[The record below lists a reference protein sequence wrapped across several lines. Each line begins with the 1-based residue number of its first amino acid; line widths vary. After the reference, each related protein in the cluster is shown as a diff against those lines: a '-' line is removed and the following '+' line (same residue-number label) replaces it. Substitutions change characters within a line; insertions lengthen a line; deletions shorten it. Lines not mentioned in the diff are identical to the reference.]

1 MTRGVI
7 RFRHGRD
14 RSASSRSG
22 PIPGAGI
29 QHSPTGY
36 GDSGRSDWE
45 SHSWVVCSD
54 RLLSDGTHRC
64 QVIKDGTSLQ
74 GAELPAS
81 RHAGHGLDRYV
92 PTACTCFVPRNAGV
106 DAVICGS
113 MWTGGFSASYD
124 AWDSI
129 NSDII
134 RAVGQVVHE
143 YANAVEDDGEDGN
156 TITSYD
162 ASPSF
167 QASCHSGDVS
177 AITTGF
183 SFSPRPSKSPYQL
196 LSSPPWQHH
205 LIWISR
211 SCLQQYQLRTWT
223 PLGLNLGGRRQ
234 WGIGADHRCS
244 QSREDRIFL
253 DMQIVWRESIC
264 GIAGIIII
272 LALGLQAHWESRLQT
287 GSTDPVVHLVL
298 VAADWVPD
306 RQEDVT
312 LLGWITFAGPGMF
325 DLQTG
330 RGLHLRSERGF
341 QKTSG
346 LLSATGQPGHQLGVG
361 QIIVAKDLRL
371 PDAVEGLL
379 HQSGPWGEIQD
390 SDQR

>member
-54 RLLSDGTHRC
+54 RLLLDGTHRC

-134 RAVGQVVHE
+134 SAVGQVVHE

-183 SFSPRPSKSPYQL
+183 YFSPDQASPHT
-196 LSSPPWQHH
+196 SFCPVH
-205 LIWISR
+205 LGS
-211 SCLQQYQLRTWT
+211 
-223 PLGLNLGGRRQ
+223 
-234 WGIGADHRCS
+234 
-244 QSREDRIFL
+244 
-253 DMQIVWRESIC
+253 
-264 GIAGIIII
+264 II
-272 LALGLQAHWESRLQT
+272 LS
-287 GSTDPVVHLVL
+287 GS
-298 VAADWVPD
+298 
-306 RQEDVT
+306 
-312 LLGWITFAGPGMF
+312 AGRVSSN
-325 DLQTG
+325 TSSG
-330 RGLHLRSERGF
+330 RGLHWDSTWEADDSEG
-341 QKTSG
+341 
-346 LLSATGQPGHQLGVG
+346 
-361 QIIVAKDLRL
+361 
-371 PDAVEGLL
+371 
-379 HQSGPWGEIQD
+379 
-390 SDQR
+390 